1 MARSTEYRLPHDR
14 GFMLW
19 RLDEGTHWLE
29 ESVERWVAAMLIDDG
44 IGNQKLGGDEITDFS
59 IISRH
64 DGILVGAWAVDH
76 ILASYTNDVDAIW
89 NFQDGEV
96 IRDGDVVAIVS
107 GRRSSILALERCILN
122 VIAQL
127 SGIATNTAK
136 WIVSSSVPIACTRK
150 TIWGLLDKWAVHMG
164 GGLTHRLS
172 LSDAAMLK
180 ENYLVGETGVDNS
193 IIDLVSEI
201 TEDEIGAFLTV
212 EVRSENEAI
221 IAARAWSE
229 KEPHRKCVIMLD
241 NLGPDGA
248 RLTDVA
254 LREAGLRSNV
264 VLEGSGGITF
274 ESLPEWTDCGIDVI
288 STSLL
293 NRGTIP
299 HDFSM
304 LIDGA

>member
-1 MARSTEYRLPHDR
+1 
-14 GFMLW
+14 
-19 RLDEGTHWLE
+19 
-29 ESVERWVAAMLIDDG
+29 
-44 IGNQKLGGDEITDFS
+44 
-59 IISRH
+59 
-64 DGILVGAWAVDH
+64 
-76 ILASYTNDVDAIW
+76 
-89 NFQDGEV
+89 
-96 IRDGDVVAIVS
+96 
-107 GRRSSILALERCILN
+107 
-122 VIAQL
+122 
-127 SGIATNTAK
+127 
-136 WIVSSSVPIACTRK
+136 
-150 TIWGLLDKWAVHMG
+150 
-164 GGLTHRLS
+164 
-172 LSDAAMLK
+172 
-180 ENYLVGETGVDNS
+180 
-193 IIDLVSEI
+193 
-201 TEDEIGAFLTV
+201 
-212 EVRSENEAI
+212 SENEAI

>member
-1 MARSTEYRLPHDR
+1 MARSIEYRLPHDR

-19 RLDEGTHWLE
+19 RLDEGTRWLE
-29 ESVERWVAAMLIDDG
+29 ESVERWVSAMLIDDG
-44 IGNQKLGGDEITDFS
+44 IDNQKSGYDRIVDFS
-59 IISRH
+59 IISRQ
-64 DGILVGAWAVDH
+64 DGILVGAWAVDY
-76 ILASYTNDVDAIW
+76 ILASYTSDVDAIW

-96 IRDGDVVAIVS
+96 IRSGDVVAIIS
-107 GRRSSILALERCILN
+107 GRRGSILALERCILN

-136 WIVSSSVPIACTRK
+136 WVVSSPVPIACTRK

-172 LSDAAMLK
+172 LADAAMLK
-180 ENYLVGETGVDNS
+180 ENYLVSENGVEDS
-193 IIDLVSEI
+193 IVDLVSEI

-221 IAARAWSE
+221 VAAKAWIE
-229 KEPHRKCVIMLD
+229 KDPHRKCVIMLD

-248 RLTDVA
+248 RLADVA
-254 LREAGLRSNV
+254 LREVGIRSNV
-264 VLEGSGGITF
+264 ILEGSGGITF
-274 ESLPEWTDCGIDVI
+274 ESLPEWADCGIDVI

-293 NRGTIP
+293 NRGTNP